1 MVAGVCDDAH
11 VRCMTSQILVCDV
24 VCSSVNE
31 RAMVRY
37 FLRLWWW
44 FYFVDIRRQPEEVRL
59 AVYRT
64 VQYNS
69 LRRLVTQLDTVLIV
83 YSFYFPCL
91 TPSTINSYLLPFT
104 FLRFPSGPHFRG
116 PLIIKFAGATTSIS
130 QCQCVHTGTV
140 TFCRTVTFSDQIYQ
154 GQAPTLV
161 N

>member
-1 MVAGVCDDAH
+1 MYDESDSC
-11 VRCMTSQILVCDV
+11 RDV

-44 FYFVDIRRQPEEVRL
+44 FYFVDIGRQPEVRL

-91 TPSTINSYLLPFT
+91 TPSTINSYLLHSYD
-104 FLRFPSGPHFRG
+104 FLLG
-116 PLIIKFAGATTSIS
+116 LISV
-130 QCQCVHTGTV
+130 VH
-140 TFCRTVTFSDQIYQ
+140 
-154 GQAPTLV
+154 
-161 N
+161 